1 VVRQVNFTHSIDQIT
16 HEESQ
21 VALVENVSITQAP
34 SVLPLH
40 HPRVT
45 AITLSPRIAV
55 VHVTRHGR
63 VFQEC
68 HFGASPLRDA
78 LQQLRNL
85 TMLAR

>member
-1 VVRQVNFTHSIDQIT
+1 VVRQGNFTHSIDQII

-21 VALVENVSITQAP
+21 VALVENVSITGSQR
-34 SVLPLH
+34 LPLH

-55 VHVTRHGR
+55 VHVARLGR

-68 HFGASPLRDA
+68 HLDPSPLRDA
-78 LQQLRNL
+78 LQQLRNR
-85 TMLAR
+85 TRLAR